1 MARPPRNPRDNAT
14 SKGKFTRRGL
24 ILGGMQ
30 AGFMGLLALRMRYM
44 QVDQA
49 DQFRLLAEENR
60 INIRLIPPA
69 RGEIFDR
76 MGVPIASN
84 EPAYR
89 ITIVREDAGDVEEV
103 IARLKEL
110 VPLDPDELE
119 RALAEMKRSA
129 PFLPITLADRVTWED
144 VSKVA
149 VNAPALPGITPE
161 VGLSRSYPMKQDFAH
176 VVGYVGPVSDY
187 DLERIE
193 DPDQLLRIPRFQI
206 GKVGLESKMEDQ
218 LRGKAGAR
226 RVEVNAVGRVMRELS
241 RREGEAGANLQ
252 LSIDH
257 RLQNY
262 ILARLGNESAAA
274 VVVDCKTG
282 DLLGIGSAPAFDP
295 NLFVRGISVS
305 DYRLLT
311 ENDHRPLASKTV
323 QGTYPPG
330 STFKMV
336 VGLAGLESGE
346 IGPEST
352 FYCPGHLDV
361 SGRRFHCWKR
371 GGHGHLNLEGA
382 LRESCDV
389 YFYELAMRIGI
400 EKISDMANRL
410 GLGVRHD
417 LPMSAVAQG
426 LTPTKAWK
434 REVRGEEWR
443 IGDSVNAAIG
453 QGYVLASPMQL
464 ALMTARIASGK
475 ALDPRLIKSINGV
488 EQPIIGDVPLDINE
502 NHLRLVRK
510 GMYAVSNDRRGT
522 GYGSRV
528 ISDTIRLAGKS
539 GTSQVRNI
547 TAAERR
553 AGVTSNADLPWNRR
567 DHALFVEFAP
577 YDDPQVATAVV
588 VEHGGGG
595 SSVAAPIARDVT
607 LQALFQGDPPLDI
620 YPAKDREKIRVQQ
633 ERLREMRPPEITERK
648 SRA

>member
-1 MARPPRNPRDNAT
+1 MARPPRNPRDTAT

-89 ITIVREDAGDVEEV
+89 ITIVREDAGDVDEV

-110 VPLDPDELE
+110 VPLDPAELE

-161 VGLSRSYPMKQDFAH
+161 VGLSRSYPLKEDFAH

-295 NLFVRGISVS
+295 NLFVRGISVA
-305 DYRLLT
+305 DYRTLT

-426 LTPTKAWK
+426 LMPTKAWK

-443 IGDSVNAAIG
+443 IGDSVNASIG

-475 ALDPRLIKSINGV
+475 SLEPRLIKSINGV
-488 EQPIIGDVPLDINE
+488 EQPVLGDVPLGINE

-522 GYGSRV
+522 GYGSRI
-528 ISDTIRLAGKS
+528 ISETIRLAGKS

-567 DHALFVEFAP
+567 DHALFVNFAP
-577 YDDPQVATAVV
+577 FNDPKVAVAVV

-595 SSVAAPIARDVT
+595 SSVAAPIARDVAM
-607 LQALFQGDPPLDI
+607 QALFEGDPPLDI
-620 YPAKDREKIRVQQ
+620 YPAKDREKISAQQ